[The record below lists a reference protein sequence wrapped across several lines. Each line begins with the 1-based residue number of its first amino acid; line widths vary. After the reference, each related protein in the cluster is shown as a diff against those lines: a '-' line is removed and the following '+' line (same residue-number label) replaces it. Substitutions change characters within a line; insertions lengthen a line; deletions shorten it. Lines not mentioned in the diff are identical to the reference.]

1 MAKFDLAA
9 KLREAATNLNTPGAE
24 QIEYIPFEL
33 LDPDPDNFYS
43 IDGLSEL
50 ADSIATV
57 GILTPLRVRAN
68 GERYTITSGHRR
80 RAAVKLLID
89 SGEDWSRGLPC
100 IVDRGESTPEWE
112 ELKLIFANR
121 QRVKTSAE
129 LSREAERTDELF
141 CALKEK
147 GYDFPGRMQEHV
159 AQALGVKAS
168 KLKRLHA
175 IRANADEYVLNAY
188 DTGRLNENTAYLLS
202 QHPQEYQHMIWV
214 EYARAGQPQERLT
227 GDVAATIRSAELLME
242 NHKCPLSPGICSVRG
257 SRFSEGLRRRFE
269 GSKVGNCQKGG
280 CCKGCPAL
288 LECEAYCFKCKAE
301 RQRKE
306 AEQASRRA
314 ELEKIHQEA
323 EAQRTQAAEAVPS
336 PIPDGY
342 TQTGLLFDR
351 VQRIRRAAEASGADL
366 RHVFSMR
373 SLSER
378 DLETYLSIINGGPD
392 PTHELDELFDDTEE
406 LADLADDLECSTDFL
421 LGRTEA
427 PGVNREP
434 VMLSGGGAGV
444 ETSEKDPSTAPLRG
458 SAQDDKQAET
468 PARWGTGTPTEEG
481 WYACLGSWKEI
492 PERTIAYFWD
502 GGWYESKRKIRVMAE
517 TVVTAFY
524 RLPDL
529 EE

>member
-1 MAKFDLAA
+1 MAEKKGFDLAA
-9 KLREAATNLNTPGAE
+9 LMKGVADLNDGQAERIELLPFESLREDPG
-24 QIEYIPFEL
+24 
-33 LDPDPDNFYS
+33 NFYS
-43 IDGLSEL
+43 MDGLEAL
-50 ADSIATV
+50 ADSISTV
-57 GILTPLRVRAN
+57 GLLDPIRVRQED
-68 GERYTITSGHRR
+68 GHYVVISGHRR
-80 RAAVKLLID
+80 RAAIGILIEG
-89 SGEDWSRGLPC
+89 GEERWKEAVPC
-100 IVDRGESTPEWE
+100 IVDRGEELPELTR
-112 ELKLIFANR
+112 LKLIMANSATR
-121 QRVKTSAE
+121 QKSSAE
-129 LSREAERTDELF
+129 LSREAEEIKEL
-141 CALKEK
+141 LIGLREK
-147 GYDFPGRMQEHV
+147 GFPLPGRLSSYV
-159 AQALGVKAS
+159 AEAIGVKES

-175 IRANADEYVLNAY
+175 IRGNAEEYILNAY

-214 EYARAGQPQERLT
+214 EYARAGQPQDRLT

-306 AEQASRRA
+306 AEQAARRA
-314 ELEKIHQEA
+314 ELEKIHRDA
-323 EAQRTQAAEAVPS
+323 EAQRAQAAETVPS
-336 PIPDGY
+336 PIPEGY

-392 PTHELDELFDDTEE
+392 PTHELDELFDNTEE

-421 LGRTEA
+421 LGRSEE
-427 PGVNREP
+427 PGINR
-434 VMLSGGGAGV
+434 GGDQKAGAW
-444 ETSEKDPSTAPLRG
+444 
-458 SAQDDKQAET
+458 Q
-468 PARWGTGTPTEEG
+468 TGTPKKKG
-481 WYACLGSWKEI
+481 WYVAKVSRLGEKTGAPMLLLWGDNGWSVAGGAATIHSSYTIEQWIRI
-492 PERTIAYFWD
+492 PD
-502 GGWYESKRKIRVMAE
+502 
-517 TVVTAFY
+517 
-524 RLPDL
+524 
-529 EE
+529 

>member
-1 MAKFDLAA
+1 MAFDLAA

-33 LDPDPDNFYS
+33 LDPDEANFYS
-43 IDGLSEL
+43 IDGLNEL

-80 RAAVKLLID
+80 RAAVQLLID

-141 CALKEK
+141 CALREK
-147 GYDFPGRMQEHV
+147 GFEFPGRMQEHV

-175 IRANADEYVLNAY
+175 IRGNLVPDLLALYDANK
-188 DTGRLNENTAYLLS
+188 LNEETAYQLQQLPEAV
-202 QHPQEYQHMIWV
+202 QQYL
-214 EYARAGQPQERLT
+214 AGRKKVKD
-227 GDVAATIRSAELLME
+227 GDVIGSDA
-242 NHKCPLSPGICSVRG
+242 KICVER
-257 SRFSEGLRRRFE
+257 
-269 GSKVGNCQKGG
+269 
-280 CCKGCPAL
+280 
-288 LECEAYCFKCKAE
+288 CEAYLHPSCKCPDGSACEHILPRFYQTLTAGMGWCRCPSGECCLKCSRTTSDCPYRCKRAKAKLEEQKAE
-301 RQRKE
+301 KK
-306 AEQASRRA
+306 A
-314 ELEKIHQEA
+314 
-323 EAQRTQAAEAVPS
+323 
-336 PIPDGY
+336 
-342 TQTGLLFDR
+342 
-351 VQRIRRAAEASGADL
+351 ADL
-366 RHVFSMR
+366 SREEEHKRQLDENRAKLSGQYM
-373 SLSER
+373 SLAVLAKAAGVEGSEYIGIPGAQTMA
-378 DLETYLSIINGGPD
+378 DLEAIAANPSKIND
-392 PTHELDELFDDTEE
+392 FKARDTRVFDKYCYVSTAQNF
-406 LADLADDLECSTDFL
+406 ADRIGVSVDFL
-421 LGRTEA
+421 LGRTEE
-427 PGVNREP
+427 PGINR
-434 VMLSGGGAGV
+434 GGDQKAG
-444 ETSEKDPSTAPLRG
+444 TW
-458 SAQDDKQAET
+458 Q
-468 PARWGTGTPTEEG
+468 TGTPTEEG
-481 WYACLGSWKEI
+481 WYACLGSWKGI

-502 GGWYESKRKIRVMAE
+502 GAWYEHKRKIRVMAE